1 MENNFDKSLYEL
13 HYHHYKY
20 CSKYK
25 KIVDSLYSN
34 IKDPEDIYLHSSI
47 FKNHRLISN
56 PNNHQFQEYSSSG
69 TSGKPSYIFF
79 DRADSVRQQK
89 VLISILRPYIPKEKN
104 SIFLSIPFETSRNN
118 ARRAAER
125 GFRLLSRKYETL
137 STDLETC
144 YLQIKKYISDYKQ
157 VIIFGFT
164 YELFLLFKK
173 FEGLNLSPLEST
185 NLYIIHGG
193 GWKKL
198 QNLSIDNKSFEDLL
212 RRKLPR
218 SHILNYYGMIEQTGI
233 IYPRCELGYY
243 HFTDYSKILIR
254 GVDGVKL
261 GPGARG
267 MIQSISIL
275 PRSYPGHSILTQD
288 LGMIHQESKCKC
300 GRNGKTFSVFGRLN
314 KVEQRGCSDAYKTN

>member
-1 MENNFDKSLYEL
+1 
-13 HYHHYKY
+13 
-20 CSKYK
+20 
-25 KIVDSLYSN
+25 
-34 IKDPEDIYLHSSI
+34 
-47 FKNHRLISN
+47 
-56 PNNHQFQEYSSSG
+56 
-69 TSGKPSYIFF
+69 
-79 DRADSVRQQK
+79 
-89 VLISILRPYIPKEKN
+89 IPKEKN

-267 MIQSISIL
+267 MI
-275 PRSYPGHSILTQD
+275 
-288 LGMIHQESKCKC
+288 
-300 GRNGKTFSVFGRLN
+300 
-314 KVEQRGCSDAYKTN
+314 